1 MGIGWKP
8 TNRRRPFF
16 VAGTVS
22 ENINTYNC
30 VPVMNM
36 KNNPIRPYDKELMEL
51 LFLLEAA
58 EKSEKGG
65 WENIER
71 ELGWENLE
79 RELAWREN
87 LGSKDNLRGEGVNMF
102 NKEEWKDKKEEMDV
116 WTQQPMLSNQ
126 VLGFLVS
133 TS

>member
-1 MGIGWKP
+1 
-8 TNRRRPFF
+8 
-16 VAGTVS
+16 
-22 ENINTYNC
+22 
-30 VPVMNM
+30 
-36 KNNPIRPYDKELMEL
+36 MEL

-65 WENIER
+65 WKNIER

-102 NKEEWKDKKEEMDV
+102 NKAEWKDEKEDMDV
-116 WTQQPMLSNQ
+116 WPQQPMLSNK
-126 VLGFLVS
+126 VACLLVS
-133 TS
+133 NFILTNKDTTSAGYFQTLFFYKPGSNNQ

>member
-1 MGIGWKP
+1 
-8 TNRRRPFF
+8 
-16 VAGTVS
+16 
-22 ENINTYNC
+22 
-30 VPVMNM
+30 M

-102 NKEEWKDKKEEMDV
+102 NKAEWKDKKEEMDV

-126 VLGFLVS
+126 VLGMLVFCFNFLYKQGHDQCWPFS
-133 TS
+133 NFIL

>member
-1 MGIGWKP
+1 
-8 TNRRRPFF
+8 
-16 VAGTVS
+16 
-22 ENINTYNC
+22 
-30 VPVMNM
+30 
-36 KNNPIRPYDKELMEL
+36 MEL

-102 NKEEWKDKKEEMDV
+102 NRGQRQKKIPVFFPDKCFS
-116 WTQQPMLSNQ
+116 LY
-126 VLGFLVS
+126 F
-133 TS
+133 

>member
-1 MGIGWKP
+1 
-8 TNRRRPFF
+8 
-16 VAGTVS
+16 
-22 ENINTYNC
+22 
-30 VPVMNM
+30 
-36 KNNPIRPYDKELMEL
+36 MEL

-58 EKSEKGG
+58 EKNEKGG

-87 LGSKDNLRGEGVNMF
+87 LGSKDNLREEGVNMF
-102 NKEEWKDKKEEMDV
+102 NKAEWKDKKEEMDV

-126 VLGFLVS
+126 VLGMLVFGFNFL
-133 TS
+133 